1 MAYLAAYGGPHSEQS
16 RASVNGSAWAP
27 LHQHLFLGLF
37 LAAFGSNVGT
47 WIQNVAA
54 AWLMTSLA
62 PNPLLVGLV
71 QALSGLPVFLFIIP
85 AGALADLID
94 RRRLL
99 LFAEGWMLVTA
110 ALLGVLTVEGL
121 VTPWILLLLTFVL
134 GIGAALNNPAWQA
147 SLPEL
152 VKRDE
157 LSAAIALNS
166 IQFNLA
172 RAVGPAIGGVL
183 VAAIGAGYAFL
194 INAASFVGVTAV
206 VFAWHRAE
214 EHSTLPAE
222 RLVGALKAGIRYA
235 RYSPRLTAILLRTGL
250 FTLEGSALPALLPL
264 IARYQLRVGATGYGE
279 LLGLFGVG
287 GVIGG
292 ALVPQVRGLLSRDNT
307 LIASTIIYAVAM
319 AGLALVRGNVSAF
332 AAMFVSGSVWV
343 VGMTSLNVSAQIAV
357 PHWVTGRALAMYQ
370 FMVQGGIALGGLM
383 WGAGASRSS
392 ISMTLNIAALFMVF
406 SLAAALRYR
415 LPESERFALEPAE
428 LMPTPMIGDIN
439 SDVGPVMVSIEYEI
453 NPAQASEFRQA
464 MKALRTIRFRDG
476 AVFWGL
482 FSDSENPARYVE
494 YFMVESW
501 FEHLRQ
507 HGRATGE
514 DSPAFERARQFH
526 LGPTPPTVSHQ
537 IAAG

>member
-1 MAYLAAYGGPHSEQS
+1 MAYLAAYGGPHSDQS
-16 RASVNGSAWAP
+16 HASVNGSAWAP

-110 ALLGVLTVEGL
+110 ALLGVLTVKGL

-152 VKRDE
+152 VKRHE

-222 RLVGALKAGIRYA
+222 RLVGALKAGIRYT

-332 AAMFVSGSVWV
+332 AAMFVSGSVW
-343 VGMTSLNVSAQIAV
+343 
-357 PHWVTGRALAMYQ
+357 
-370 FMVQGGIALGGLM
+370 
-383 WGAGASRSS
+383 
-392 ISMTLNIAALFMVF
+392 
-406 SLAAALRYR
+406 
-415 LPESERFALEPAE
+415 
-428 LMPTPMIGDIN
+428 
-439 SDVGPVMVSIEYEI
+439 
-453 NPAQASEFRQA
+453 
-464 MKALRTIRFRDG
+464 
-476 AVFWGL
+476 
-482 FSDSENPARYVE
+482 
-494 YFMVESW
+494 
-501 FEHLRQ
+501 
-507 HGRATGE
+507 
-514 DSPAFERARQFH
+514 
-526 LGPTPPTVSHQ
+526 
-537 IAAG
+537 

>member
-222 RLVGALKAGIRYA
+222 RLVGGLKAGIRYT

-250 FTLEGSALPALLPL
+250 
-264 IARYQLRVGATGYGE
+264 
-279 LLGLFGVG
+279 
-287 GVIGG
+287 
-292 ALVPQVRGLLSRDNT
+292 LLS
-307 LIASTIIYAVAM
+307 
-319 AGLALVRGNVSAF
+319 G
-332 AAMFVSGSVWV
+332 
-343 VGMTSLNVSAQIAV
+343 
-357 PHWVTGRALAMYQ
+357 
-370 FMVQGGIALGGLM
+370 
-383 WGAGASRSS
+383 
-392 ISMTLNIAALFMVF
+392 AALCRPC
-406 SLAAALRYR
+406 SL
-415 LPESERFALEPAE
+415 
-428 LMPTPMIGDIN
+428 
-439 SDVGPVMVSIEYEI
+439 
-453 NPAQASEFRQA
+453 
-464 MKALRTIRFRDG
+464 
-476 AVFWGL
+476 
-482 FSDSENPARYVE
+482 
-494 YFMVESW
+494 
-501 FEHLRQ
+501 
-507 HGRATGE
+507 
-514 DSPAFERARQFH
+514 
-526 LGPTPPTVSHQ
+526 
-537 IAAG
+537 